1 MAMCDM
7 GLKRRINAKNHMN
20 ELMKKNFAEFD
31 LKLER
36 KSKGKVFVCDN
47 FQFWQVMIQPTYH

>member
-7 GLKRRINAKNHMN
+7 GLKHRINAKNHMN

-36 KSKGKVFVCDN
+36 KSKVKVLVYVIIFNFGKL
-47 FQFWQVMIQPTYH
+47 